1 MKTTTLAARLLLK
14 PIRYLG
20 SPAGIY
26 LVTAVLRRASG
37 LILLPLYVRR
47 FTLED
52 YGDYGLA
59 LTIVTL
65 GGTTFTL
72 GLVSFTAKTYY
83 DGGTLEEAEERTGS
97 LMRDVALVVLGWG
110 LLSVLGILMF
120 APAGDHGLRGPRLLL
135 LLLVAT
141 VGAGLS
147 PILLVYL
154 RTVQRPYALAALQ
167 GVDLLTS
174 SGFGLLFVFVLGR
187 GLAGAIEA
195 LALSGGIT
203 GAFALLFIFGRLRGR
218 VRLEPL
224 RAALPFAATS
234 LFQFFAAWLLG
245 ASDRWCLKFYGF
257 DAGVGVFVIATQLAS
272 PAAMPM
278 GALADA
284 EIARVGEIF
293 KERKLEG
300 VRSDLPHAMKRYGL
314 ASVLPAVALVMAIPL
329 FSLILGARTRGAL
342 SLVPWLALIAL
353 VDAPYYPLSTVLY
366 YASRLRAVSFVTAV
380 SCFATLGAM
389 TVLVPQF
396 GVAGAL
402 VARAIAAFIRLA
414 TIAAIAVGVLRDV
427 RRERSLP
434 F

>member
-1 MKTTTLAARLLLK
+1 
-14 PIRYLG
+14 
-20 SPAGIY
+20 
-26 LVTAVLRRASG
+26 
-37 LILLPLYVRR
+37 
-47 FTLED
+47 
-52 YGDYGLA
+52 
-59 LTIVTL
+59 
-65 GGTTFTL
+65 
-72 GLVSFTAKTYY
+72 
-83 DGGTLEEAEERTGS
+83 
-97 LMRDVALVVLGWG
+97 
-110 LLSVLGILMF
+110 
-120 APAGDHGLRGPRLLL
+120 
-135 LLLVAT
+135 
-141 VGAGLS
+141 
-147 PILLVYL
+147 
-154 RTVQRPYALAALQ
+154 
-167 GVDLLTS
+167 
-174 SGFGLLFVFVLGR
+174 
-187 GLAGAIEA
+187 
-195 LALSGGIT
+195 
-203 GAFALLFIFGRLRGR
+203 
-218 VRLEPL
+218 
-224 RAALPFAATS
+224 
-234 LFQFFAAWLLG
+234 
-245 ASDRWCLKFYGF
+245 LKFYGF